1 MTQTPNKQTPSECK
15 YYDYCALGQYL
26 SAKADVCLVGE
37 CCPDYEPKEKKDD
50 ARADKVK
57 KAEIK
62 ARREFEKCLCPKCA
76 HFRAVYP
83 IWGAYT
89 ECDRSGEWQEQ
100 DWTRKECKS
109 YEPK

>member
-1 MTQTPNKQTPSECK
+1 MRVYCQALQALPRLRTQREKTMR
-15 YYDYCALGQYL
+15 
-26 SAKADVCLVGE
+26 
-37 CCPDYEPKEKKDD
+37 EPTIAEL
-50 ARADKVK
+50 

-62 ARREFEKCLCPKCA
+62 ARKEFEKCLCPKCA

-89 ECDRSGEWQEQ
+89 ECDRSGEWREQ
-100 DWTRKECKS
+100 DWRRKKCKS

>member
-1 MTQTPNKQTPSECK
+1 MR
-15 YYDYCALGQYL
+15 
-26 SAKADVCLVGE
+26 
-37 CCPDYEPKEKKDD
+37 EPTIAEL
-50 ARADKVK
+50 

-83 IWGAYT
+83 AWGAYT

-100 DWTRKECKS
+100 DWTRKKCKS
-109 YEPK
+109 FKPKEKKDNGGK